1 MSFSQ
6 TASGRIEG
14 SNPTLEFSLT
24 QIACP
29 AFYLYPA
36 GITNNRCRSSAHL
49 HTMPKKNGV
58 DDGTRT
64 HDDRHHKPG
73 LYQLSY
79 AHHSV
84 SILLTNRTSNDLWSF
99 EVARPAG
106 LEPATPGLE
115 GRCSIQLS
123 YGRKLCAFY
132 STPAIPNWQR
142 FTLLGARLVA
152 ALLSPGH
159 SPAGSWRSD
168 GRKQCF
174 RC

>member
-1 MSFSQ
+1 MGLEPHYGSPPGPNRLPGFLLVPDRHHK
-6 TASGRIEG
+6 TANAAASWPRYGHFA
-14 SNPTLEFSLT
+14 L
-24 QIACP
+24 Q
-29 AFYLYPA
+29 
-36 GITNNRCRSSAHL
+36 
-49 HTMPKKNGV
+49 KNGV

-79 AHHSV
+79 AHHYIQI
-84 SILLTNRTSNDLWSF
+84 ILQFCKSLVLKDEDL
-99 EVARPAG
+99 ARPAG

-132 STPAIPNWQR
+132 SKPAIPNWQR

-159 SPAGSWRSD
+159 SPAGSRRSV

>member
-1 MSFSQ
+1 MGLEPHSGSSPTCTRLPTHLLVAGRDHIESIPVVLTGMASNQ
-6 TASGRIEG
+6 T
-14 SNPTLEFSLT
+14 L
-24 QIACP
+24 
-29 AFYLYPA
+29 
-36 GITNNRCRSSAHL
+36 
-49 HTMPKKNGV
+49 KKNGV

-79 AHHSV
+79 AHHYIQI
-84 SILLTNRTSNDLWSF
+84 ILQFCQSLVLKDEDL
-99 EVARPAG
+99 ARPAG

-123 YGRKLCAFY
+123 YGRKQCAFY

-159 SPAGSWRSD
+159 SPAGSRRSV
-168 GRKQCF
+168 GRKRCF